1 MNKHNSLSILNILF
15 LLAIVL
21 SSGCGQ
27 STHID
32 SSTSTVVSSNTLQSS
47 QTPTPISCVSL
58 SQTPTSDIE
67 KKADDWF
74 LSSISQIS
82 GRDQY
87 SNSKDWANS
96 WETICSHY
104 QTAISNNESWV
115 HNPID
120 VALKTFTFSEFFIP
134 DNVIALTMPERK
146 TTTFQNQASETY
158 VEHNAIVVVYSIL
171 HPDQDLEIR
180 VDLIREDEIWKIRW
194 IGSRWKCYKNTNVN
208 WSTEPCS

>member
-1 MNKHNSLSILNILF
+1 MNKNNSLSILNIIF
-15 LLAIVL
+15 LIAITL
-21 SSGCGQ
+21 SSSCGQ

-32 SSTSTVVSSNTLQSS
+32 SSTSTIVSSNNLQPS
-47 QTPTPISCVSL
+47 QTPSPVSCVSF
-58 SQTPTSDIE
+58 SETPTSDIE
-67 KKADDWF
+67 KKADEWF
-74 LSSISQIS
+74 LSPISLIS

-104 QTAISNNESWV
+104 QIAISNNESWV

-134 DNVIALTMPERK
+134 DNVIASAMPEHK
-146 TTTFQNQASETY
+146 TTIFQNQTSETY
-158 VEHNAIVVVYSIL
+158 MEHNAVVVVYSIL

-180 VDLIREDEIWKIRW
+180 VDLVREDDIWKIRW
-194 IGSRWKCYKNTNVN
+194 IGSR
-208 WSTEPCS
+208 